1 MEIKPSA
8 RKHGVSDHD
17 MLYAL
22 RYRVRTVEMEEG
34 FVMVVGFSAS
44 GQVLEVGV
52 VDDARIVHAMLARHR
67 FLEEP

>member
-1 MEIKPSA
+1 MEILPSA

-22 RYRVRTVEMEEG
+22 RHRLGTAETEEG

-44 GQVLEVGV
+44 GWALEVGV
-52 VDDARIVHAMLARHR
+52 VDDARIVHAMLARR
-67 FLEEP
+67 RTLREL